1 LTNEEKFKMANTR
14 ELASLLYNFS
24 IDFYTENIDGLCNC
38 CNECNHDCINGI
50 ENWLKLKSK

>member
-1 LTNEEKFKMANTR
+1 MANTR